1 MDGLLYNAAGFIG
14 IWLMIAAYFLMNT
27 GRWRD
32 DQPRFHACNL
42 VGALLVMVS
51 LIHAWNLA
59 ILVMEIAWGSVA
71 AYGLWQSLRKPK
83 L

>member
-1 MDGLLYNAAGFIG
+1 MDGLFFNACGFIG
-14 IWLMIAAYFLMNT
+14 IWLMIFAYFMMNT
-27 GRWRD
+27 RRWRD
-32 DQPRFHACNL
+32 DEARFHACNL

-71 AYGLWQSLRKPK
+71 AYGLWQALRKPK
-83 L
+83 V